1 MFDWL
6 AEFTESDENS
16 DQMANKVLS
25 LIKAN
30 HSVIDYYLNKTEKTT
45 RDPAFTRFN
54 VDKLLATMEN
64 IHLYYNMSDLRNK
77 DRILDEYILKH
88 AYKQVT
94 KPIRISEILSTSA
107 KIFTTIVDTTVT
119 ERITTLTTTTSNVEQ
134 VFLPINNTVNDTN
147 EDSMQSRSN
156 KFLFKIKKF
165 FCNFKRTES
174 TIQERSTKP
183 QATLIPEISRS
194 RLKKI
199 QETILKSKVGKK
211 CQRLVNNI
219 AKLKKGMLI
228 ILRVKQTTTKD
239 EISNKNNNSNDISQG
254 TPNRHRRDVSNFKDK
269 REMNTNE
276 SSEKSRRK
284 SGFFDRIKKIFW
296 KNDNGNANTEENSTR
311 NLDEGL
317 ETIRTKTSLIVE
329 TLTESKSTNKPFTIV
344 KWYET
349 SNQSPKH
356 LNLSTALYST
366 EFSNSN
372 IRTREHKFSDNF
384 NMTRKQDI
392 LLENAKKFLQDLC
405 NTTKPIAFTKM
416 KDFIAGL
423 STKSGQE
430 WWEALAEHEDSQTIT
445 TVPTVPDDLWKLFQK
460 SLKVTAA
467 EFSYLVTEQTLSPNY
482 LRDCNT
488 GSIPSG
494 EKSPYQKNK
503 TKYKYESWRGISK
516 EEGNVIK
523 DDARKFFE
531 HYRCTSKAKTRK
543 KDEIQTSRNITQ
555 SVDPWKFILK
565 GLENTTTR
573 PTSTIFNLEGRTFYR
588 TQSAVFTY
596 KKKTSQTSQQ
606 SSKTTEDD
614 VVFLT
619 DDPKWYVNRT
629 FDYEYFNE
637 LMRASLPPEY
647 QVFFTDKFTTPQPT
661 IKKSMF
667 QMIKN
672 IFRGGKS
679 SVEVKRNKTESEEDF
694 EHYKYLCNTYEKS
707 GNITKEEF
715 EKRKLGNI
723 QIKWN

>member
-16 DQMANKVLS
+16 EQVANKVLS

-228 ILRVKQTTTKD
+228 IFRVKQTTKD

-254 TPNRHRRDVSNFKDK
+254 TPNRHRRDVSNFNFKDK

-329 TLTESKSTNKPFTIV
+329 TLTESVLQRLKLERKMKS
-344 KWYET
+344 
-349 SNQSPKH
+349 KH
-356 LNLSTALYST
+356 L
-366 EFSNSN
+366 
-372 IRTREHKFSDNF
+372 
-384 NMTRKQDI
+384 
-392 LLENAKKFLQDLC
+392 
-405 NTTKPIAFTKM
+405 
-416 KDFIAGL
+416 
-423 STKSGQE
+423 
-430 WWEALAEHEDSQTIT
+430 
-445 TVPTVPDDLWKLFQK
+445 
-460 SLKVTAA
+460 
-467 EFSYLVTEQTLSPNY
+467 
-482 LRDCNT
+482 
-488 GSIPSG
+488 
-494 EKSPYQKNK
+494 
-503 TKYKYESWRGISK
+503 
-516 EEGNVIK
+516 
-523 DDARKFFE
+523 
-531 HYRCTSKAKTRK
+531 
-543 KDEIQTSRNITQ
+543 EI
-555 SVDPWKFILK
+555 
-565 GLENTTTR
+565 
-573 PTSTIFNLEGRTFYR
+573 
-588 TQSAVFTY
+588 
-596 KKKTSQTSQQ
+596 
-606 SSKTTEDD
+606 
-614 VVFLT
+614 
-619 DDPKWYVNRT
+619 
-629 FDYEYFNE
+629 
-637 LMRASLPPEY
+637 
-647 QVFFTDKFTTPQPT
+647 
-661 IKKSMF
+661 
-667 QMIKN
+667 
-672 IFRGGKS
+672 
-679 SVEVKRNKTESEEDF
+679 
-694 EHYKYLCNTYEKS
+694 
-707 GNITKEEF
+707 
-715 EKRKLGNI
+715 
-723 QIKWN
+723 